1 MNNAEGE
8 PQNLAEAI
16 RYFSDPDVAI
26 EFVAGLRW
34 PDGPVCPRCGG
45 TEHSYL
51 RTRRIWKCRTCDR
64 QFSVKVGTLFEG
76 SPIGLDKWLT
86 AVWMVA
92 NSKDEV
98 SSYEIQQTIGVTQ
111 KTSWS
116 MMRRIRLAMQ
126 TDTFESCLGKAEV
139 DGSFDGGEPVE
150 ARPQGDLTHVA
161 SFRLSSKPVKRAPQQ
176 A

>member
-26 EFVAGLRW
+26 QFVARLRW

-45 TEHSYL
+45 KEHSYL
-51 RTRRIWKCRTCDR
+51 RTRRLWKCRTCGR

-86 AVWMVA
+86 AIWMLA
-92 NSKDEV
+92 NSKNEV

-111 KTSWS
+111 KTAWS
-116 MMRRIRLAMQ
+116 MMHRIRRAML
-126 TDTFESCLGKAEV
+126 TGPFGSLSGKAEI
-139 DGSFDGGEPVE
+139 DGNFAKGEPVE
-150 ARPQGDLTHVA
+150 ARPLGNHHPRRIVPLV
-161 SFRLSSKPVKRAPQQ
+161 
-176 A
+176 

>member
-1 MNNAEGE
+1 MHNAEGE

-16 RYFSDPDVAI
+16 RCFSDPDVAI
-26 EFVAGLRW
+26 EFVARLRW

-51 RTRRIWKCRTCDR
+51 RTRRLWKCRTCGR

-86 AVWMVA
+86 AIWMVA

-98 SSYEIQQTIGVTQ
+98 SSYDIQQTIGVTQ
-111 KTSWS
+111 KTAWS
-116 MMRRIRLAMQ
+116 MMRRIRRAMQ
-126 TDTFESCLGKAEV
+126 TGPFESLSGKAEI
-139 DGSFDGGEPVE
+139 DGSFTRGEPVE
-150 ARPQGDLTHVA
+150 VRPLGDHHPRRIVPLI
-161 SFRLSSKPVKRAPQQ
+161 
-176 A
+176 